1 MKVYNSDKSKLK
13 QPVDKFVKQQ
23 INLLDFTPIPSKN
36 WMKSRSWEII
46 KQNIKASEQKVIVWG
61 MALAATI
68 SLTVAAGIQLN
79 LIDPIDFSSS
89 KEISQLENEV
99 QVESKKIGLD
109 QEPNNQAV
117 VINRI
122 VSKNI
127 DSNSSSLGFESLK
140 KVSTK
145 INEVYH
151 PVNNNFN
158 IPKIEPYFSFG
169 FQQNTFKPEVGVDFL
184 IHSIQSKFKKQNV
197 KLGLSTEFIKTNQ
210 EAKSKLDVFY
220 FANLSLEKV
229 NLRTNKGWA
238 IKTGILLNDID
249 SNFYTGTTMKLGVS
263 RQFNKWMKAG
273 PELIFTNQWKNIYPS
288 ITISFG

>member
-1 MKVYNSDKSKLK
+1 MKVYNSDKSKQK
-13 QPVDKFVKQQ
+13 QPIDRFVKQQ
-23 INLLDFTPIPSKN
+23 INLLDFTPIPTKT

-46 KQNIKASEQKVIVWG
+46 KQNLKTAEQKVIVWG

-79 LIDPIDFSSS
+79 LIDPIDFSTLE
-89 KEISQLENEV
+89 KISQLENEI
-99 QVESKKIGLD
+99 QVENKNIFLD
-109 QEPNNQAV
+109 QEPNNHAF

-127 DSNSSSLGFESLK
+127 NSNSSSLGFERLK
-140 KVSTK
+140 KVHTK
-145 INEVYH
+145 NNEVYH
-151 PVNNNFN
+151 PVNNNFS
-158 IPKIEPYFSFG
+158 IPKIDPYFSFG

-184 IHSIQSKFKKQNV
+184 IHSIQNKFKKQNV

-210 EAKSKLDVFY
+210 EANSRLDAFY
-220 FANLSLEKV
+220 FANLSLEKI
-229 NLRTNKGWA
+229 NLRTNNGWA
-238 IKTGILLNDID
+238 VKTGVLLNSID

-263 RQFNKWMKAG
+263 RQFNKWLKAG
-273 PELIFTNQWKNIYPS
+273 PELIFTNKWKNIYPS